1 MFMTILEFI
10 PIGLTTDEGYEK
22 RLAVATIRE
31 GDYLARATHR
41 IGLERHGTSR
51 PDGG

>member
-1 MFMTILEFI
+1 MQKAKIRDQLMFMTILKFI

-31 GDYLARATHR
+31 GET
-41 IGLERHGTSR
+41 I
-51 PDGG
+51 